1 MKRFNLKVLLLVFI
15 SSLVCQYAY
24 SQQQDKSDSE
34 LGTFLKERNYAA
46 IQLGKLISGHLYLT
60 AEVND
65 STAIFILDTG
75 AGATVM
81 EEKREAKFNL
91 TTSSSKD
98 EAVGAGGSNLAL
110 KEASI
115 QNLKIEDYV
124 LHDFDIY
131 LMNLD
136 HINNAFKQGGLP
148 EIDGVIGAD
157 ILTKGKA
164 VIDYEN
170 LILYLKE

>member
-1 MKRFNLKVLLLVFI
+1 MKRFILKALMIVFI
-15 SSLVCQYAY
+15 SSLACQYAY
-24 SQQQDKSDSE
+24 PQQEKSDSE
-34 LGTFLKERNYAA
+34 LGIFLKERNYVA
-46 IQLGKLISGHLYLT
+46 IQLDKLLTGHLYLT

-65 STAIFILDTG
+65 TTALFILDTG

-81 EEKREAKFNL
+81 EEKRESKFNL
-91 TTSSSKD
+91 TTSSTEN

-115 QNLKIEDYV
+115 QNFKIGNYV
-124 LHDFDIY
+124 LHDFGVY

-136 HINNAFKQGGLP
+136 HINNAFKQDGLT

-164 VIDYEN
+164 VIDYEH

>member
-1 MKRFNLKVLLLVFI
+1 MKRFNLKVLMFVFV

-24 SQQQDKSDSE
+24 PQHDKSDSE
-34 LGTFLKERNYAA
+34 LGLFLKEKNYVA
-46 IQLGKLISGHLYLT
+46 IQLGKFITGHLYLT

-65 STAIFILDTG
+65 TTGIFILDTG

-81 EEKREAKFNL
+81 EEKRKSKFNL
-91 TTSSSKD
+91 TTSSTENK
-98 EAVGAGGSNLAL
+98 AVGAGGSNLAL

-115 QNLKIEDYV
+115 QNFEIEDYV
-124 LHDFDIY
+124 LRDFKIH

-136 HINNAFKQGGLP
+136 HINNAFKQVGLA

>member
-1 MKRFNLKVLLLVFI
+1 MKRFNLKVLMFVFAL
-15 SSLVCQYAY
+15 SLVCQYAY
-24 SQQQDKSDSE
+24 PQQNKSDSE
-34 LGTFLKERNYAA
+34 LGLFLKEKNYVA
-46 IQLGKLISGHLYLT
+46 IQLGKFITGHLYLT

-65 STAIFILDTG
+65 TVGIFILDTG

-81 EEKREAKFNL
+81 EGKRESKFNL
-91 TTSSSKD
+91 TTSSTENK
-98 EAVGAGGSNLAL
+98 AVGAGGSSLAL

-115 QNLKIEDYV
+115 QKFEIEDYV
-124 LHDFDIY
+124 LRDFKIH

-136 HINNAFKQGGLP
+136 HINNAFRQVGLA

>member
-1 MKRFNLKVLLLVFI
+1 MKRVGLKILMFVFV
-15 SSLVCQYAY
+15 SSLICQYTY
-24 SQQQDKSDSE
+24 SQQDKSDSE
-34 LGTFLKERNYAA
+34 LGLFLKGKNYIA
-46 IQLGKLISGHLYLT
+46 IQLGKFITGHLYLT
-60 AEVND
+60 ANLNGT
-65 STAIFILDTG
+65 TAIFVLDTG

-81 EEKREAKFNL
+81 EEKGESKFNL
-91 TTSSSKD
+91 TVSSTENK
-98 EAVGAGGSNLAL
+98 AVGAGGSGLTL
-110 KEASI
+110 TEASI
-115 QNLKIEDYV
+115 QNLEIEDYV
-124 LHDFDIY
+124 LRDFKIH

-136 HINNAFKQGGLP
+136 HINNAFKQVGLA